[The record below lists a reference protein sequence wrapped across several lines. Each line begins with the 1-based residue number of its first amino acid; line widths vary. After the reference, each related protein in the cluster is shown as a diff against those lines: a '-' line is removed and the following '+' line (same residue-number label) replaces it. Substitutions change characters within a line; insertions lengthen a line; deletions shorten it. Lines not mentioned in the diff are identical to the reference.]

1 MWQMHA
7 EYGIVKN
14 TFVSRVI
21 GAKAMK
27 EQVSKIILPQV
38 QIKTSK
44 RKVWTFLAL
53 AFVLMIAAAPPAA
66 ENQFVVVLDAGH
78 GGSDPGNLGT
88 GRYKTTEKNVA
99 LDVTLKVGQYI
110 AENYPEIKVV
120 YTRKGD
126 TFPSL
131 AKRVETANTA
141 NADLFIS
148 IHCNAAENR
157 TASGVESFV
166 MGLHKTEESLA
177 NAMKENA
184 SIFLE
189 KDHQTNYDGFDPKNP
204 DTYII
209 MSMRENLFLD
219 QSIKLAKGVQD
230 QFRTRVGR
238 KDRGVKQAGFYV
250 ISFTNM
256 PSILVELG
264 FLSNSEE
271 EDFLNS
277 EDGKTYLA
285 SAIYR
290 AFKEFKDRT
299 IAKPKDATAQA
310 KVNSADDVPSKQPE
324 TKPVENKMTET
335 KPIEVSEQK
344 INKPVDATNSVSLIK
359 TSTSQGIA
367 WLDVPKGIK
376 YQIQIVSSPKK
387 MDLKASDFK
396 GLERVEEFKQNGVY
410 KYLAGRTTTYKEA
423 KDNLEKLKAMG
434 FKDAF
439 IVAFENNQ
447 RIELSKAIAQTP
459 K

>member
-1 MWQMHA
+1 MQEQQSKYELRQSQGKRGKRA
-7 EYGIVKN
+7 VIAFLVF
-14 TFVSRVI
+14 TFV
-21 GAKAMK
+21 
-27 EQVSKIILPQV
+27 
-38 QIKTSK
+38 
-44 RKVWTFLAL
+44 FLAS
-53 AFVLMIAAAPPAA
+53 AMPPIA
-66 ENQFVVVLDAGH
+66 EDQFTVVLDAGH

-88 GRYKTTEKNVA
+88 GRFKTTEKNVA
-99 LDVTLKVGQYI
+99 LDVTMKVGDYI
-110 AENYPEIKVV
+110 AENYPEVKIV

-148 IHCNAAENR
+148 IHCNAAENK
-157 TASGVESFV
+157 TASGVETFV
-166 MGLHKTEESLA
+166 MGLHKSEESLA
-177 NAMKENA
+177 NAMKENN

-189 KDHQTNYDGFDPKNP
+189 KDHEKNYDGFDPKNP

-219 QSIKLAKGVQD
+219 QSIQLAKGVQD

-264 FLSNSEE
+264 FLSNSDE

-277 EDGKTYLA
+277 DDGKTYLA

-290 AFKEFKDRT
+290 AFKDFKDKT
-299 IAKPKDATAQA
+299 IAKPKEGSISTSTSEKTDVAVA
-310 KVNSADDVPSKQPE
+310 KPPAEKENQTTSVKADVK
-324 TKPVENKMTET
+324 
-335 KPIEVSEQK
+335 
-344 INKPVDATNSVSLIK
+344 VDTSNSVSLIK
-359 TSTSQGIA
+359 SSTSQGIL
-367 WLDVPKGIK
+367 WTDVPKGIK
-376 YQIQIVSSPKK
+376 YQVQIISSPKK
-387 MDLKASDFK
+387 LDMKGGDFK
-396 GLERVEEFKQNGVY
+396 GLERAEEFKQNGVY
-410 KYLAGRTTTYKEA
+410 KYLAGCSTNYKEA
-423 KDNLEKLKAMG
+423 KQNLEKLKSMG

-439 IVAFENNQ
+439 IVAFENGD
-447 RIELSKAIAQTP
+447 RIELSKAIAQTS

>member
-1 MWQMHA
+1 MTREIM
-7 EYGIVKN
+7 G
-14 TFVSRVI
+14 F
-21 GAKAMK
+21 KAMQEHK
-27 EQVSKIILPQV
+27 HNRTQVPLHIRRG
-38 QIKTSK
+38 K
-44 RKVWTFLAL
+44 RMSVVFLVL
-53 AFVLMIAAAPPAA
+53 AFISLAAAMPVST
-66 ENQFVVVLDAGH
+66 EQKMVVVLDAGH

-88 GRYKTTEKNVA
+88 GRYDATEKDVA
-99 LDVTLKVGQYI
+99 LDVTLKVGEYI
-110 AENYPEIKVV
+110 TQNYPDVTVI

-157 TASGVESFV
+157 SASGVETFV
-166 MGLHKTEESLA
+166 MGLHKSEESLS
-177 NAMKENA
+177 NAMKENN

-189 KDHQTNYDGFDPKNP
+189 KDHEKNYDGFDPKSP

-209 MSMRENLFLD
+209 LSMRENLFLD
-219 QSIKLAKGVQD
+219 KSITLAKSVQD

-277 EDGKTYLA
+277 DDGKTYLA

-290 AFKEFKDRT
+290 AFKEFKDGGT
-299 IAKPKDATAQA
+299 TKPEEAGMTAKTEEK
-310 KVNSADDVPSKQPE
+310 KPE
-324 TKPVENKMTET
+324 TEEKPVVTEIKQNT
-335 KPIEVSEQK
+335 K
-344 INKPVDATNSVSLIK
+344 VDTSNPAALIK
-359 TSTSQGIA
+359 SSTSQGIV
-367 WLDVPKGIK
+367 WQEINKGVK
-376 YQIQIVSSPKK
+376 YQVQIHTSPKK
-387 MDLKASDFK
+387 VEANAAELKN
-396 GLERVEEFKQNGVY
+396 LERTTEYKQNGVY
-410 KYLAGRTTTYKEA
+410 KYLAGCTATYKEA
-423 KDNLEKLKAMG
+423 KENLEKLKAMG

-439 IVAFENNQ
+439 VVAFENDQ
-447 RIELSKAIAQTP
+447 RIDLSKAIAQTP